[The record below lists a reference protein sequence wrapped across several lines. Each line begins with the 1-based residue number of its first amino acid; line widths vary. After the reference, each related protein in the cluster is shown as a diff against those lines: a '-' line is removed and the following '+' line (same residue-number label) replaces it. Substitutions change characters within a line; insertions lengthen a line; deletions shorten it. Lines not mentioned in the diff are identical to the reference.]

1 MKKILVIVTNTSKY
15 DTIERPTGLWLGE
28 AVHFV
33 DVMEKAGFEIDYASP
48 QGGYTPIDPHSLT
61 KEMMTELDWNYYQ
74 NHEFM
79 NKLGNTLAI
88 KDVNPEDYSTIYY
101 TGGHGVVWDF
111 PNDTKLQ
118 EVAAKIY
125 ANGGIISSVCHGVA
139 GLLNIKDADGNI
151 LIAGKKITGF
161 SNSEEQAV
169 QLDKFVPF
177 STEDEVVNR
186 KANYVKANDWEAFA
200 VTDSNFVTGQNPA
213 SGAAVATQVIQLLK

>member
-33 DVMEKAGFEIDYASP
+33 DVMEKAGFAIDYASP

-61 KEMMTELDWNYYQ
+61 QDMMTELDWKYYQ
-74 NHEFM
+74 DHSFM

-88 KDVNPEDYSTIYY
+88 KDVNPSDYAAIYY

-111 PNDTKLQ
+111 PNDVKLQ
-118 EVAAKIY
+118 EVASKIY
-125 ANGGIISSVCHGVA
+125 ANGGVISSVCHGVA

-186 KANYVKANDWEAFA
+186 KANYVKGDDWGVFA
-200 VTDSNFVTGQNPA
+200 VTDNRFVTGQNPA
-213 SGAAVATQVIQLLK
+213 SGAAVATQLIELLK